1 MATLRA
7 GFQSREWRR
16 DGYLITT
23 DSSPV
28 PLARLVDV
36 FNSKEFHW
44 ANAMPLEYMKDTL
57 ENSLCFSIFR
67 NENDQDD
74 FLGFARCITDYTTF
88 LYMTDVWVDP
98 AMQGKGLGKW
108 MVQCVQQI
116 IEEIPYLRRSLL
128 FTSNREKSVP
138 FYQQYMDMTVI
149 ESGFGDGPII
159 MERRG
164 PGNSNYES
172 KSSHS
177 N

>member
-1 MATLRA
+1 MAALRID
-7 GFQSREWRR
+7 FQSREWRC

-23 DSSPV
+23 DSSSV
-28 PLARLVDV
+28 PLARLIDV

-44 ANAMPLEYMKDTL
+44 ANALPLEYMRYTL
-57 ENSLCFSIFR
+57 ENSLCLSLFR
-67 NENDQDD
+67 KDNGQDS

-98 AMQGKGLGKW
+98 AVQGKGLGKW
-108 MVQCVQQI
+108 IVQCVQQL

-128 FTSNREKSVP
+128 FTSDREKSVP
-138 FYQQYMDMTVI
+138 FYQKYMDMTVI

-164 PGNSNYES
+164 PGNPKYQG
-172 KSSHS
+172 KGSHS